1 MKDFYI
7 CDAGQFE
14 NQVIT
19 SSFVVAT
26 KQVKPKKSGELYLAL
41 TVADRTG
48 QLEAKMWDNV
58 NEHIGS
64 FDQDDFVKIRGL
76 LNKFNGRFQRAVG
89 WPGAQHFIDDH
100 IGQGQVVRVR
110 RRRGGREAGDVGAA
124 VGQAAF

>member
-7 CDAGQFE
+7 SDAGQFE

-26 KQVKPKKSGELYLAL
+26 KQVKPKKSGDLYLAL

-76 LNKFNGRFQRAVG
+76 LNQFNGRFQLTIHKRRCMEDSE
-89 WPGAQHFIDDH
+89 IDFDDYLPRTTKH
-100 IGQGQVVRVR
+100 IDELR
-110 RRRGGREAGDVGAA
+110 RTIASYGEDLHNP
-124 VGQAAF
+124 